1 LDQPAQ
7 RNRVGR
13 DGDLLPRAV
22 CGEERLLPRHVRL
35 PVQRLHRLPPVRDVR
50 VTAGA
55 AVSPLPQLRLD
66 GMRVREAGGDRRLDR
81 PLGPQERVGVVD
93 LTPDDLGALH
103 LHPPR
108 VLPGRAELLVVD
120 GDAERVNVAEVP
132 AVVHP
137 REVPVAGRAQAEA
150 RNDQVARRLFDPDGG
165 RVDVVVEDA
174 EPPVQLVHGVD
185 EICDPPRRE
194 LPLWWANM

>member
-1 LDQPAQ
+1 M
-7 RNRVGR
+7 
-13 DGDLLPRAV
+13 
-22 CGEERLLPRHVRL
+22 
-35 PVQRLHRLPPVRDVR
+35 RDVR